1 VRGPDRRRKAEP
13 DASPDESNVSRIAET
28 LDLALRALSAS
39 SATPEELKD
48 IRRLLDGVRAS
59 PAVRAPRSHL
69 PPLSEREP
77 PLPRI
82 ATYSQGMHGFGH
94 IRRNATIAHAL
105 RGAGTQAVILMI
117 AEAWQAGAIPMPD
130 GVDCVT
136 LPGLRKEADGAL
148 NARFLD
154 VSDKELIELRS
165 KVIRKALKSFQ
176 PDVFLVDYLPLGAG
190 RELVR
195 TLEHI
200 RKHGRTRCVLGLRE
214 VLQDPETVRRTW
226 SADGT
231 LDAMRDYYDAIW
243 IYGDPTVFDPVREY
257 GVFDGVASKVR
268 YTGYLDQ
275 RPRFEF
281 AGAQAAQVLANL
293 PPGRLALCV
302 VGGGVDGHDL
312 AEAFVAADLPPDT
325 TGLVVTGP
333 YMPPEQRRRL
343 LEIAQRHP
351 RCDVLEFVPDP
362 VPLIDRADRV
372 IAMGGYNTICEVLS
386 FEKHA
391 LIVPR
396 VHPEPEQWIRAQRL
410 RDLGLIEVLHPDDLS
425 PGALSEWLARDLGA
439 PPASRSRVDV
449 GGLTRIPTLLG
460 ELLNGAVTSGTPTV

>member
-1 VRGPDRRRKAEP
+1 MR
-13 DASPDESNVSRIAET
+13 
-28 LDLALRALSAS
+28 AS
-39 SATPEELKD
+39 SA
-48 IRRLLDGVRAS
+48 VRAAD
-59 PAVRAPRSHL
+59 PLTPPRSHR
-69 PPLSEREP
+69 PPLLVREP
-77 PLPRI
+77 PLPRM
-82 ATYSQGMHGFGH
+82 ARYSQGRHGSGH
-94 IRRNATIAHAL
+94 IRRNATIANAL

-154 VSDKELIELRS
+154 VSDEELITLRS
-165 KVIRKALKSFQ
+165 KVIRKALQTFE

-195 TLEHI
+195 TLEHL

-214 VLQDPETVRRTW
+214 GLQDRETVRRTW
-226 SADGT
+226 STDGT
-231 LDAMRDYYDAIW
+231 L
-243 IYGDPTVFDPVREY
+243 E
-257 GVFDGVASKVR
+257 
-268 YTGYLDQ
+268 DQ
-275 RPRFEF
+275 RH
-281 AGAQAAQVLANL
+281 Q
-293 PPGRLALCV
+293 
-302 VGGGVDGHDL
+302 
-312 AEAFVAADLPPDT
+312 
-325 TGLVVTGP
+325 
-333 YMPPEQRRRL
+333 
-343 LEIAQRHP
+343 P

-362 VPLIDRADRV
+362 VTLIDRADRI

-410 RDLGLIEVLHPDDLS
+410 RDLGLVDVLHPNDLS
-425 PGALSEWLARDLGA
+425 PRALSEWLARDLGA

-449 GGLTRIPTLLG
+449 GGLTRIPGLLAELLG
-460 ELLNGAVTSGTPTV
+460 VPLAATVVR